1 MAEKKLNIKVSTTGA
16 KKSQKNLKGLSG
28 SMKSLGASAL
38 AAGAAYF
45 ATRGLINGIA
55 SAMRLAGEQEQAE
68 KKLSTALG
76 HTSKALL
83 NHASAL
89 QKMTTF
95 GDEAIIG
102 VQSSLAAFIKNE
114 EQIKK
119 ATVAVLDISVAMG
132 MDLKAAGD
140 LVAKT
145 LGSSMNAMS
154 RYGVVVE
161 GAVGSTERLE
171 SLTNNVAT
179 LFGGQASAQ
188 ADTYAGSVQQMKNAL
203 GDMGEQIGGIL
214 IPVFE
219 RLEPHLS
226 LAIDFWSKYL
236 DVGGKAAESQSSFT
250 DEIKNANIE
259 IDKQKE
265 FLDFLTSETYIE
277 FELVK
282 IRAAEASRELSAQLI
297 WEGENL
303 ANHKV
308 KLEELT
314 TALDN
319 LNIAQEHEL
328 TIKKLTNE
336 QNQIGLE
343 IRRGELEMAVEYVK
357 VIDPATKGNTVF
369 AASFD
374 DVAGA
379 SSTALKQTSD
389 LLAATSGDSKKQQV
403 QAMRLA
409 QFAAI
414 ADTASG
420 VMKAFKQGGTL
431 GFITGAGIA
440 ATGAAQVATIQQA
453 ISNAQGAETGFDGIV
468 NKPTMFMTGEGNKA
482 EHVSVT
488 PLQGPNIN
496 GPQGGITLNITAPLI
511 DEHILDSII
520 PAIQRAQR
528 MNLA

>member
-250 DEIKNANIE
+250 DEIKKANIE

-265 FLDFLTSETYIE
+265 FLDFLTSETYIQ

-308 KLEELT
+308 KLEELK

-319 LNIAQEHEL
+319 LNISQEHEL

-336 QNQIGLE
+336 QNRIGLE
-343 IRRGELEMAVEYVK
+343 IRRGENEITIESVENKGLEIMAGEK
-357 VIDPATKGNTVF
+357 HLSQLFQISDAKKASMQQDLKS
-369 AASFD
+369 AALSGQSAIQAMKSVVRAETMEA
-374 DVAGA
+374 VAGYL
-379 SSTALKQTSD
+379 SSVLKTVPFPANI
-389 LLAATSGDSKKQQV
+389 LLAAGGGGLVAGLMD
-403 QAMRLA
+403 
-409 QFAAI
+409 
-414 ADTASG
+414 
-420 VMKAFKQGGTL
+420 KAL
-431 GFITGAGIA
+431 GSIPNKF
-440 ATGAAQVATIQQA
+440 ATGADFITSGPTPMLVGE
-453 ISNAQGAETGFDGIV
+453 SGAER
-468 NKPTMFMTGEGNKA
+468 
-482 EHVSVT
+482 VSVT

-496 GPQGGITLNITAPLI
+496 GPQGGMTINFNNAIMSSDFTR
-511 DEHILDSII
+511 DQII
-520 PAIQRAQR
+520 PQIEQAVR

>member
-1 MAEKKLNIKVSTTGA
+1 MADKKLNIKVSTTGA
-16 KKSQKNLKGLSG
+16 SKSQKNLKGLSG
-28 SMKSLGASAL
+28 SIKTLGASAL

-45 ATRGLINGIA
+45 ATRGLINGMA

-83 NHASAL
+83 DHASAL

-179 LFGGQASAQ
+179 LFGGQAKAQ
-188 ADTYAGSVQQMKNAL
+188 ADTYAGSLQQMKNSL
-203 GDMGEQIGGIL
+203 GDMGEQIGGML

-219 RLEPHLS
+219 KLEPHLN
-226 LAIDFWSKYL
+226 LAIDFWGKYFGTLKDGDAINSQFSTQVQAIDGQIEKLNGRVAYQLTLMRDKESLSERAIIAENSISKQ
-236 DVGGKAAESQSSFT
+236 KAEEMLAIANLNAEINNLNTAKQKQV
-250 DEIKNANIE
+250 EIEEALTHKTGINLQLRRAE
-259 IDKQKE
+259 IDMG
-265 FLDFLTSETYIE
+265 I
-277 FELVK
+277 
-282 IRAAEASRELSAQLI
+282 
-297 WEGENL
+297 
-303 ANHKV
+303 
-308 KLEELT
+308 
-314 TALDN
+314 
-319 LNIAQEHEL
+319 
-328 TIKKLTNE
+328 
-336 QNQIGLE
+336 
-343 IRRGELEMAVEYVK
+343 EYVK
-357 VIDPATKGNTVF
+357 VIDVTRGAIKNKYAEEMKG
-369 AASFD
+369 AALSGQSAIEAMKSVVRAETMEA
-374 DVAGA
+374 VAGYLA
-379 SSTALKQTSD
+379 SILKTVPFPAN
-389 LLAATSGDSKKQQV
+389 LILAA
-403 QAMRLA
+403 
-409 QFAAI
+409 
-414 ADTASG
+414 
-420 VMKAFKQGGTL
+420 
-431 GFITGAGIA
+431 GAGGVAAGLMDKAMGAIPNQF
-440 ATGAAQVATIQQA
+440 ATGADFITSGPTPMLVGE
-453 ISNAQGAETGFDGIV
+453 SGAER
-468 NKPTMFMTGEGNKA
+468 
-482 EHVSVT
+482 VSVT

-496 GPQGGITLNITAPLI
+496 GPQGGITLNIQGNMIGNESFVRDVLI
-511 DEHILDSII
+511 PEISN
-520 PAIQRAQR
+520 AKR